1 MQRAVL
7 ALASLVTLTASAS
20 EKVPRDLEHM
30 RIYEVALR
38 HFLAVRHAPPSASVT
53 VSIGGAPAP
62 AELIERF
69 RDSRPRVR
77 ASEKNVSTRHRY
89 YCAMMLGA
97 DYGHECYLV
106 VWGYAHD
113 VLHHYHFKKRGGDWQ
128 LLSDE
133 VAYLDG

>member
-1 MQRAVL
+1 MQRALL
-7 ALASLVTLTASAS
+7 ALALLVGLSASAS
-20 EKVPRDLEHM
+20 EKVPRDPQHM
-30 RIYEVALR
+30 RIYEIALQ
-38 HFLAVRHAPPSASVT
+38 HFLAVRHAPPSATVC

-62 AELIERF
+62 AELVEHF
-69 RDSRPRVR
+69 RGNQPRVR
-77 ASEKNVSTRHRY
+77 ACEKGGSTRY

-97 DYGHECYLV
+97 DYRHECYLV

-113 VLHHYHFKKRGGDWQ
+113 VLHHYRFKKRSGDWQ